1 MAVEGLDLPQAYL
14 PKSADTILFSHQADF
29 ARRESKLAR
38 KRRKVLPSKRAML
51 SCRRMNVVQ
60 ETDPQKIRP
69 LVHEKVDQ
77 LSDSELAEVHRQLVI
92 LEAKRELQRLR
103 AEVGKEWDERGI
115 TDEKV
120 AETIAQYRATH
131 PYRTPD
137 RP

>member
-1 MAVEGLDLPQAYL
+1 LP
-14 PKSADTILFSHQADF
+14 PKSCHGTLRLMS
-29 ARRESKLAR
+29 
-38 KRRKVLPSKRAML
+38 
-51 SCRRMNVVQ
+51 VVQ

-69 LVHEKVDQ
+69 WVHEKVDQ
-77 LSDSELAEVHRQLVI
+77 LTDSELAEVHRQLII

-103 AEVGKEWDERGI
+103 AEVAEEWDEREI